1 MRVKKIYWVFIA
13 TILVSMSSVVRA
25 SVWDYVP
32 GVGGGTKA
40 PPAEQ
45 PQAATAVKDEE
56 SEDVT
61 PVAPAAPA
69 APQTVTEV
77 TSVEPA
83 APQTVTDVT
92 PATQSEAATAEEH
105 KDDDADETEA
115 EDK

>member
-13 TILVSMSSVVRA
+13 TILVSISSVVHA

-32 GVGGGTKA
+32 GMGGTTA

-45 PQAATAVKDEE
+45 AATAAVKDEE

-61 PVAPAAPA
+61 PVATATSA

-77 TSVEPA
+77 TPVEPA
-83 APQTVTDVT
+83 APQAVTEVT
-92 PATQSEAATAEEH
+92 PATQPQAATAEEH
-105 KDDDADETEA
+105 EDDDADEPEA
-115 EDK
+115 EEK